1 MSVTATA
8 TATDRRRRRRHT
20 GVAVGA
26 ALLTLGLTG
35 CSGLG
40 RTAVGPV
47 IYTTERDR
55 VISVNSPSVNG
66 CHRLAPAGANEVAN
80 RTLIDMILYRTRDCT
95 GAGTTYVATTL
106 TDANSPRSL
115 PWRSYRF
122 VH

>member
-1 MSVTATA
+1 MSVTATP
-8 TATDRRRRRRHT
+8 TDLRRRRRA
-20 GVAVGA
+20 GIAAGA
-26 ALLTLGLTG
+26 ALLTLAVTG

-47 IYTTERDR
+47 TYTTERDR
-55 VISVNSPSVNG
+55 VVSVNSPSVKG
-66 CHRLAPAGANEVAN
+66 CHRMAPAGAHEVVN

-95 GAGTTYVATTL
+95 GGGTTYVATTF
-106 TDANSPRSL
+106 TDVNAPRSL

>member
-8 TATDRRRRRRHT
+8 TARHRRRRT
-20 GVAVGA
+20 GIAAGA
-26 ALLTLGLTG
+26 TLLTLALTG

-47 IYTTERDR
+47 TYTTGRDR
-55 VISVNSPSVNG
+55 VVNVQSPVVTG
-66 CHRLAPAGANEVAN
+66 CHEMAPAGAHEVIN
-80 RTLIDMILYRTRDCT
+80 RTLIDMILYRTRDCS
-95 GAGTTYVATTL
+95 GGGTTYVATTL
-106 TDANSPRSL
+106 TDVNSPRSL

>member
-8 TATDRRRRRRHT
+8 SPIDPRRRRRV
-20 GVAVGA
+20 GIAVGA
-26 ALLTLGLTG
+26 ALLTLTVTG

-47 IYTTERDR
+47 TYTTERDR
-55 VISVNSPSVNG
+55 IVSENSPSVKG
-66 CHRLAPAGANEVAN
+66 CHRMAPAGADKVAN
-80 RTLIDMILYRTRDCT
+80 GTLIDMILYPTRDCT
-95 GAGTTYVATTL
+95 GRGTAYVATTF
-106 TDANSPRSL
+106 TDTNAPRSL

>member
-8 TATDRRRRRRHT
+8 TPTDLRRRRRA
-20 GVAVGA
+20 GIAAGA
-26 ALLTLGLTG
+26 ALLTLAATG

-47 IYTTERDR
+47 TYTTERDR
-55 VISVNSPSVNG
+55 VVSVNSPSVNG
-66 CHRLAPAGANEVAN
+66 CHRMAPAGAHEVAN
-80 RTLIDMILYRTRDCT
+80 LTLIDMILYRTRDCS
-95 GAGTTYVATTL
+95 GRGTTYVPTTV
-106 TDANSPRSL
+106 TDANAPRSL